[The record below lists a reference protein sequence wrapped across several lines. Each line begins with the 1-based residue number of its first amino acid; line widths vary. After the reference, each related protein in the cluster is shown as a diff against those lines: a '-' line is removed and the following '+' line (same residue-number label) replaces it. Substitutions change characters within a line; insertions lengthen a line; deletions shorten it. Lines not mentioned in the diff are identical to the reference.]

1 MSQPDLGTSAR
12 LEYLKIDQETRGVL
26 RDFLPI
32 LEGNLEGILDAFYG
46 HITQWPDLK
55 TLTGDENK
63 IRMLK
68 GAQKQHW
75 TTLFSGRFDEDYFRR
90 STLIGQAHER
100 IGLLPRWYM
109 GGYLFTLMRIAEV
122 LAKQYRKKP
131 DQMVKVMQAVLK
143 AVFLDMDLAVTVYI
157 DAGAENVAKETQ
169 KLASLLEQEVNSAVQ
184 AVSHNSNELKGSA
197 EKVNDALQR
206 VSQSSTAVASASEQ
220 ASANVET
227 VAAAS
232 EQLASSVGE
241 VGRQMRQSQEITVK
255 AVEEATRTSEVVAG
269 LAERANEI
277 GEIVKLISDIA
288 AQTNLLALN
297 ATIEAAR
304 AGEAGKGFA
313 VVAAEVKSL
322 ANETGKATEQIS
334 NQVSGIQE
342 ATKNAV
348 AAIKN
353 ISGVIG
359 DIETISETIV
369 HAVEQQGEAT
379 SEISRNVQEAAIGTQ
394 DVSSNIVK
402 VAEESSNVGTMA
414 TGMQNVAQEMSKS
427 VADLT
432 QRVQDILD
440 RLRNRRSG
448 ERRAVPPRIEPISQQ
463 PASILLH
470 GNWQEVAL
478 FQIGPGGAMVN
489 EELEV
494 RSGERVQVR
503 GKFLKLPLDAVVE
516 GYQDGRTRLR
526 FDLQDGQKE
535 EIVNYIMDYHRTKAA

>member
-1 MSQPDLGTSAR
+1 MSQSDRTTAAR
-12 LEYLKIDQETRGVL
+12 LEYLKIDQETRGLL
-26 RDFLPI
+26 RDFLPL
-32 LEGNLEGILDAFYG
+32 LEGNLKEILNAFYG

-55 TLTGDENK
+55 TLAGDEQK
-63 IRMLK
+63 IRRLK
-68 GAQKQHW
+68 AAQHQHW

-90 STLIGQAHER
+90 STAIGQAHER

-109 GGYLFTLMRIAEV
+109 GGYLFTLMRITEI
-122 LAKQYRKKP
+122 LGKQYRRKP
-131 DQMVKVMQAVLK
+131 ELLVKTIQAVLK

-184 AVSHNSNELKGSA
+184 AVSHNSDELRGSA
-197 EKVNDALQR
+197 EKVNGAIQR

-232 EQLASSVGE
+232 EELASSVGE

-255 AVEEATRTSEVVAG
+255 AVEEATRTSGVVSG

-313 VVAAEVKSL
+313 VVASEVKSL

-334 NQVSGIQE
+334 NQVSGIQD
-342 ATKNAV
+342 ATQNAV
-348 AAIKN
+348 AAIRN
-353 ISGVIG
+353 ISDVIG
-359 DIETISETIV
+359 EIETISTTIV

-379 SEISRNVQEAAIGTQ
+379 GEISRNVQEAAVGTQ

-402 VAEESSNVGTMA
+402 VAEEATNVGKMA
-414 TGMQNVAQEMSKS
+414 TDMQDVSQQMTKS
-427 VADLT
+427 VNELT
-432 QRVQDILD
+432 QRVQDILG

-448 ERRAVPPRIEPISQQ
+448 ERREVPPRIEPITEHL
-463 PASILLH
+463 ASINLN
-470 GNWQEVAL
+470 GKWQEFPL
-478 FQIGPGGAMVN
+478 FQMGPGGAMVN
-489 EELEV
+489 EELNL
-494 RSGERVQVR
+494 RTGDRIQIR
-503 GKFLKLPLDAVVE
+503 GAFFKGTIDAIVE
-516 GYQDGRTRLR
+516 GHQDGRTRLR
-526 FDLQDGQKE
+526 FDLQESQKD
-535 EIVNYIMDYHRTKAA
+535 EIVNYIMEYHHSEAA

>member
-1 MSQPDLGTSAR
+1 MSQSDLTTAAR
-12 LEYLKIDQETRGVL
+12 LEYLKIDQETRGLL
-26 RDFLPI
+26 RDFLPV
-32 LEGNLEGILDAFYG
+32 LDGNLQSILDAFYE

-55 TLTGDENK
+55 TLVGDEKK
-63 IRMLK
+63 IGMLK

-75 TTLFSGRFDEDYFRR
+75 NTLFSGQFDEDYFRR

-109 GGYLFTLMRIAEV
+109 GGYLFTLMRITEI

-131 DQMVKVMQAVLK
+131 EQMVKVMQAVLK

-169 KLASLLEQEVNSAVQ
+169 KLADLLEKEVHSAVE
-184 AVSHNSNELKGSA
+184 AVSHNSDELRASA
-197 EKVNDALQR
+197 EKVNGAIQR

-232 EQLASSVGE
+232 EELASSVGE
-241 VGRQMRQSQEITVK
+241 VGRQMRQSQDITVK
-255 AVEEATRTSEVVAG
+255 AVDEATRTSEVVAG

-334 NQVSGIQE
+334 NQVTGIQE
-342 ATKNAV
+342 ATQNAV

-353 ISGVIG
+353 ISDVIG
-359 DIETISETIV
+359 DIETISATIV

-379 SEISRNVQEAAIGTQ
+379 SEISRNVQEAAVGTQ
-394 DVSSNIVK
+394 DVSTNIVK

-414 TGMQNVAQEMSKS
+414 TGMQNVSQEMSKS
-427 VADLT
+427 VQELT
-432 QRVQDILD
+432 RRVQEILD

-448 ERRAVPPRIEPISQQ
+448 ERRQVPPRIEPIRQQ
-463 PASILLH
+463 NASINLH
-470 GNWQEVAL
+470 GRWQDVPL
-478 FQIGPGGAMVN
+478 FQIGPGGAMIN
-489 EELEV
+489 EEVEA
-494 RSGERVQVR
+494 RTGERIQIR
-503 GKFLKLPLDAVVE
+503 GKFLDTAIEAVVE
-516 GYQDGRTRLR
+516 GHSDGKTRLR
-526 FDLQDGQKE
+526 FEINDAQKE
-535 EIVNYIMDYHRTKAA
+535 KIIGYIIDYHHSKAA